1 MDRVDYILVKHGGGG
16 GHMRNYMAIRTIHKQ
31 IAWVY
36 VVDVV
41 GSHKQSGVKNFL
53 LSLTGNH
60 AYATGLS

>member
-16 GHMRNYMAIRTIHKQ
+16 GHMRNKQ